1 MIDETP
7 IKTTVEELRKLIHIT
22 NYIGEPIETEDKLL
36 IPVSK
41 AAVGFGIGEQKNG
54 KELTGT
60 GAGLSVEP
68 TTMVVVTKG
77 TTGAEGIRTINLA
90 KGSEGNKALNE
101 LGLIITDIVKDFI
114 PTRAPEEE
122 YINVDDISD
131 VDIQDG
137 DIREKTEEVMND
149 IENDAEEKVEEVMN
163 DIEEEVEEAKEE
175 LDLE

>member
-7 IKTTVEELRKLIHIT
+7 IKTTVEELRKLIHIN

-41 AAVGFGIGEQKNG
+41 AAVGFGIGEQKHD

-60 GAGLSVEP
+60 GAGISVEP

-101 LGLIITDIVKDFI
+101 LGLILTDIVKDFI
-114 PTRAPEEE
+114 PSRAPEDE
-122 YINVDDISD
+122 YINVDDLAN

-137 DIREKTEEVMND
+137 EIREKTEE
-149 IENDAEEKVEEVMN
+149 EAKETVE
-163 DIEEEVEEAKEE
+163 DIEEEAKDAIDDIEE
-175 LDLE
+175 